1 MRHGKSEKVLS
12 KQKLLSCSLMCTLK
26 AFRRQRARPPNSPTK
41 HPTFMTGGATRQALG
56 LHRMSSQASIG
67 RHPSGRA
74 FSAFPKQGGR
84 GLLKCGSIL
93 QIKGHSATSAEEL
106 TQTSL
111 H

>member
-56 LHRMSSQASIG
+56 LHRTSSQW
-67 RHPSGRA
+67 
-74 FSAFPKQGGR
+74 Q
-84 GLLKCGSIL
+84 GLLSLPKAGGKGSA
-93 QIKGHSATSAEEL
+93 QMRQHSSN
-106 TQTSL
+106 
-111 H
+111 